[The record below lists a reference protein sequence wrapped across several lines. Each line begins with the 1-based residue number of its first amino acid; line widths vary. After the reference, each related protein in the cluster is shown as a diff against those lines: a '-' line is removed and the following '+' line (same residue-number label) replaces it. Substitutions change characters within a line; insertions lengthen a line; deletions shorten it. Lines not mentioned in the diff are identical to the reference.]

1 MEIKTTE
8 TTLEFDIFKTLTVI
22 ENDLVL
28 DEIFRGDDR
37 NVSYSLLRTMAKQN
51 TLSSDLL
58 ERANEIFERVILVKS
73 NYANQYQKLNINDTP
88 AVEEPQKTRPSK
100 YYGKQRILKDVELN
114 DGKLTELD
122 RALLGLNTLR
132 NLTARLRARG
142 KNDKLNGTK
151 KLSDSDCRDI
161 VAAVRIVEKKVNN
174 ILKNK

>member
-8 TTLEFDIFKTLTVI
+8 TTLEFDVFKTLTVI

-28 DEIFRGDDR
+28 DEIFRGDDT
-37 NVSYSLLRTMAKQN
+37 NMSYSLLRTMAKHN

-58 ERANEIFERVILVKS
+58 DRITEIFERVILLKPKYI
-73 NYANQYQKLNINDTP
+73 NEYQKLNTIDISVP
-88 AVEEPQKTRPSK
+88 EEPKKTRPSK

-122 RALLGLNTLR
+122 RALLALNTLR
-132 NLTARLRARG
+132 NITARLRARG
-142 KNDKLNGTK
+142 KNDKLCGTK
-151 KLSDSDCRDI
+151 KLSDIDCRDI
-161 VAAVRIVEKKVNN
+161 VAAVRIVENKVNN